1 MPITPY
7 LRPQDTITQILRN
20 SAAPAVA
27 RRNPVVVGPQYLI
40 QRNDGRDLHK
50 SVFDSLGVADYGY
63 KLADGSAL
71 DLLAYL
77 PHAASAELFGE
88 DLEALVASVTAT
100 RRGTTNDSIVSG
112 VNNFKGGTL
121 NAALD
126 GRAVKVG
133 DVFEVTVGAAD
144 PIRRTV
150 TALLPKMSAASSS
163 KSVATTNVAGGV
175 AALIELVDGSNAN
188 WTDEAI
194 VAAPVAAFLPYGG
207 GHLTSADV
215 RRLGEQFTITLDNA
229 VVGLGARF
237 TVAGLTSGVSLSN
250 VAPTAYAGDTYTI
263 PLVGAGYSGVS
274 ISLVNTGTPQIGETI
289 VTRVFPIFTALTS
302 AAITVTGTYGVA
314 VNRRYIIEVTTGSS
328 TIEDVVFRIFD
339 TSGVESIA
347 SGITG
352 LDGSASIVVG
362 ESGLDVVISDID
374 LYTGC
379 KFYID
384 GVASAAVAGEF
395 DAVKLSGPILDSL
408 TYTNAAITA
417 DVFQPF
423 TGQITDANVSAGSAL
438 TATALTTSYADGLG
452 LSATATGRDTSGI
465 SPFAD
470 GIGNVFLSYKAAV
483 IPGET
488 EGAIA
493 ITSASTMASLVGE
506 PHLDNWLGRGT
517 FEAFSGNQSQ
527 RVYALRTLG
536 DSVEDF
542 TAALRKIR
550 STDVYYAL
558 AIMSDDLDV
567 HQLAIAH
574 VEEMSNK
581 FNKNFRRCYV
591 GTDSPGQYTVWGAL
605 DGGGYRR
612 ASLTSQIL
620 TITVDDRAYGSFSEA
635 DVGSLILMPEL
646 GATPVAI
653 THVYSTYEV
662 RIDCDIAALVVDSS
676 FSLIRS
682 DTSANVVR
690 FLQERAAALNSRRCV
705 NVWTDRATDGSAV
718 IPNKFI
724 AAEIAGLRC
733 ALLPQQ
739 GLTMTEVTSVTA
751 APAMYTRFTPE
762 QLDDISA
769 AGNMVIAQESEGG
782 DIFVRHQLTTADG
795 ALGALAYEDNVGVI
809 VDAFSYQV
817 KDTFRSYIGKRNA
830 TSGTILEI
838 NDKLF
843 DLADAATQ
851 IDINLQ
857 DIGPMVIRFF
867 DENGKEGA
875 VTARLDGV
883 LADHIMTYV
892 KLRVPLPLNGIDH
905 YIDVETSVDL

>member
-40 QRNDGRDLHK
+40 QRNDGRGLHK
-50 SVFDSLGVADYGY
+50 SVFDSAGVADYGY

-71 DLLAYL
+71 DLLTYL

-133 DVFEVTVGAAD
+133 DVFEVTVGAAA

-150 TALLPKMSAASSS
+150 TALLPTTSAASSS
-163 KSVATTNVAGGV
+163 KAVASTNLAGDVAS
-175 AALIELVDGSNAN
+175 LIELVDGSDSN
-188 WTDEAI
+188 WTTPTV
-194 VAAPVAAFLPYGG
+194 VAAPIAAFLPHGG
-207 GHLTSADV
+207 GHLTSDDV
-215 RRLGEQFTITLDNA
+215 RRLGEQVTITVTTSA
-229 VVGLGARF
+229 AGAAARF
-237 TVAGLTSGVSLSN
+237 TIVGLTSGQTALA
-250 VAPTAYAGDTYTI
+250 VAPTVVGNVYTLSLAGIGYAATSVTFTR
-263 PLVGAGYSGVS
+263 VGTAQ
-274 ISLVNTGTPQIGETI
+274 LGET
-289 VTRVFPIFTALTS
+289 VVARVFPIFTELTD
-302 AAITVTGTYGVA
+302 AGITVTGTYGA
-314 VNRRYIIEVTTGSS
+314 TVNRRYIVEVTAGSD
-328 TIEDVVFRIFD
+328 TLADVVIRIFD
-339 TSGVESIA
+339 TSGTEAIQSD
-347 SGITG
+347 ITG
-352 LDGSASIVVG
+352 LATIDTVAVG
-362 ESGLDVVISDID
+362 TSGLLVALSDSD

-417 DVFQPF
+417 DIFQPF
-423 TGQITDANVSAGSAL
+423 TGQITDDNVAAGSAL
-438 TATALTTSYADGLG
+438 TATALTTNYAAALG
-452 LSATATGRDTSGI
+452 LSATATGRDSNGI

-493 ITSASTMASLVGE
+493 ITNASTMASLVGE

-591 GTDSPGQYTVWGAL
+591 GTDSPGQYTAWGAL

-620 TITVDDRAYGSFSEA
+620 TITADDRAYGSFSEA